1 VKSPNGAAPS
11 PTEPT
16 CYFDMNLHA
25 DHSLRVVVDGTDVQA
40 GRTGECPL
48 EQREVPAPSRIT
60 LRSFEAGESMTHDG
74 AKLLEILVVR
84 GQLSLNGE
92 ALGPAS
98 YVRLSPGVSVT
109 FTSTEASMVYLNERT
124 PSEPEADSYAL
135 RGADLDWRQGM
146 VPGLKV
152 TSLHQG
158 LTKHTAL
165 VRWAPET
172 RFNPHTHVGGE
183 EILVLEGVFR
193 DEHGSYPAGTW
204 IRSPH
209 MSNHRPFTG
218 PEGATILVKVGH
230 LDVA

>member
-1 VKSPNGAAPS
+1 
-11 PTEPT
+11 
-16 CYFDMNLHA
+16 MNLHS
-25 DHSLRVVVDGTDVQA
+25 DHSLRIVVDATDLYSGQA
-40 GRTGECPL
+40 GDRPL
-48 EQREVPAPSRIT
+48 EKRAVPTDSRIT
-60 LRSFEAGESMTHDG
+60 LRSLKAGESMTHDG
-74 AKLLEILVVR
+74 VKLLEVLVVR

-124 PSEPEADSYAL
+124 PTEPEKDSFAI
-135 RGADLDWRQGM
+135 RGDKLDWRQGM

>member
-1 VKSPNGAAPS
+1 MTHHS
-11 PTEPT
+11 
-16 CYFDMNLHA
+16 
-25 DHSLRVVVDGTDVQA
+25 DHSLRIVVDASDLYAGQA
-40 GRTGECPL
+40 GDRPL
-48 EQREVPAPSRIT
+48 EQCAAPAESRIT
-60 LRSFEAGESMTHDG
+60 LRSLKAGESMTHDG
-74 AKLLEILVVR
+74 GKLLEVLVVR
-84 GQLSLNGE
+84 GLLSLNGE

-98 YVRLSPGVSVT
+98 YARLAPGVSVT
-109 FTSTEASMVYLNERT
+109 LTSTEASMVYLNERT
-124 PSEPEADSYAL
+124 PTEPEKDSYAL
-135 RGADLDWRQGM
+135 RGDSLDWRQGM

>member
-1 VKSPNGAAPS
+1 M
-11 PTEPT
+11 T
-16 CYFDMNLHA
+16 LHS
-25 DHSLRVVVDGTDVQA
+25 DHSLRIVIDATDLHA
-40 GRTGECPL
+40 GGVGERGL
-48 EQREVPAPSRIT
+48 ESRKDSTQSRIT
-60 LRSFEAGESMTHDG
+60 LRSFKAGDTWSHDG
-74 AKLLEILVVR
+74 KHLLEVLVVR
-84 GQLSLNGE
+84 GRVSLHGE
-92 ALGPAS
+92 DLGPTS
-98 YVRLSPGVSVT
+98 YVRLAPGVSAT

-124 PSEPEADSYAL
+124 PTEPEKDSYAL
-135 RGADLDWRQGM
+135 RGDSLDWRQGM

-193 DEHGSYPAGTW
+193 DEYGSYPAGTW

>member
-1 VKSPNGAAPS
+1 M
-11 PTEPT
+11 T
-16 CYFDMNLHA
+16 LHS
-25 DHSLRVVVDGTDVQA
+25 DHSIRVVVDATDLHAGQA
-40 GRTGECPL
+40 GERPL
-48 EQREVPAPSRIT
+48 ELRTASAESRIT
-60 LRSFEAGESMTHDG
+60 LRSLQAGATWTHDG
-74 AKLLEILVVR
+74 KHLLEVLVVR
-84 GQLSLNGE
+84 GLLSLNGE
-92 ALGPAS
+92 NLGSSS
-98 YVRLSPGVSVT
+98 YVRLAPGVPTT
-109 FTSTEASMVYLNERT
+109 FTSTEASMIYLNERT
-124 PSEPEADSYAL
+124 PTEPEKESYAL
-135 RGADLDWRQGM
+135 RGDALDWRQGM

-218 PEGATILVKVGH
+218 AEGATILVKVGH

>member
-1 VKSPNGAAPS
+1 M
-11 PTEPT
+11 T
-16 CYFDMNLHA
+16 LHA
-25 DHSLRVVVDGTDVQA
+25 DHSLRIVVDATDLHA
-40 GRTGECPL
+40 GLTGDRGL
-48 EQREVPAPSRIT
+48 ERRIVPSESRIT
-60 LRSFEAGESMTHDG
+60 LRSLQAGETLTHDG

-84 GQLSLNGE
+84 GLLSLNGE

-98 YVRLSPGVSVT
+98 YVRLAPGVAVT
-109 FTSTEASMVYLNERT
+109 LASTEASMIYLNERT
-124 PSEPEADSYAL
+124 PTEPEKDSYAL
-135 RGADLDWRQGM
+135 RGDELDWRQGM
-146 VPGLKV
+146 IPGLKV

-209 MSNHRPFTG
+209 LSNHRPFTG

>member
-1 VKSPNGAAPS
+1 MTHHS
-11 PTEPT
+11 
-16 CYFDMNLHA
+16 
-25 DHSLRVVVDGTDVQA
+25 DHSLRIVVDATDLYAGQA
-40 GRTGECPL
+40 GERPL
-48 EQREVPAPSRIT
+48 EQRDVPTDSRIT
-60 LRSFEAGESMTHDG
+60 LRSLQAGESMTHDG

-124 PSEPEADSYAL
+124 PTEPEKDSFAL
-135 RGADLDWRQGM
+135 RGNELDWRQGM

>member
-1 VKSPNGAAPS
+1 MS
-11 PTEPT
+11 
-16 CYFDMNLHA
+16 LHS
-25 DHSLRVVVDGTDVQA
+25 DHSLRVVVEANDLLA
-40 GRTGECPL
+40 GQTGELAL
-48 EQREVPAPSRIT
+48 ERRIAPTDSRII
-60 LRSFEAGESMTHDG
+60 LRSLQAGESMTHDG
-74 AKLLEILVVR
+74 GKLLEVLVVR
-84 GQLSLNGE
+84 GLLSLNGE
-92 ALGPAS
+92 TLGPSS
-98 YVRLSPGVSVT
+98 YVRLAPGVPAT
-109 FTSTEASMVYLNERT
+109 FTSTEPGMLYLNERT
-124 PSEPEADSYAL
+124 PTEPETDSYAL

-218 PEGATILVKVGH
+218 AEGATILVKVGH

>member
-1 VKSPNGAAPS
+1 
-11 PTEPT
+11 
-16 CYFDMNLHA
+16 MNLHS
-25 DHSLRVVVDGTDVQA
+25 DHSLRIVVDATDLYAGQA
-40 GRTGECPL
+40 GERPL
-48 EQREVPAPSRIT
+48 EQRDVPADSRIT
-60 LRSFEAGESMTHDG
+60 LRSLKAGESMTHDG
-74 AKLLEILVVR
+74 VKLLEVLVVR
-84 GQLSLNGE
+84 GRVSLNGE
-92 ALGPAS
+92 DLGPTS
-98 YVRLSPGVSVT
+98 YARLAPGVSAT

-124 PSEPEADSYAL
+124 PTEPEADSFAL
-135 RGADLDWRQGM
+135 RGDSLDWRQGM

>member
-1 VKSPNGAAPS
+1 M
-11 PTEPT
+11 T
-16 CYFDMNLHA
+16 LHA
-25 DHSLRVVVDGTDVQA
+25 DHSLRIVVDATDLHA
-40 GRTGECPL
+40 GLTGERAL
-48 EQREVPAPSRIT
+48 EQRVVPAESRIR
-60 LRSFEAGESMTHDG
+60 LRSLKSGETLTHDG
-74 AKLLEILVVR
+74 ARLLEILVVR
-84 GQLSLNGE
+84 GLLNLNGE
-92 ALGPAS
+92 ALGSAS
-98 YVRLSPGVSVT
+98 YVRLAPGVLVT
-109 FTSTEASMVYLNERT
+109 FTAVEASMVYLNERT
-124 PSEPEADSYAL
+124 PSEPESDSYAL
-135 RGADLDWRQGM
+135 RGEDLDWRQGM

-209 MSNHRPFTG
+209 MSHHRPFTG

>member
-1 VKSPNGAAPS
+1 
-11 PTEPT
+11 
-16 CYFDMNLHA
+16 MNLHA

-98 YVRLSPGVSVT
+98 YVRLSPGASVT

-124 PSEPEADSYAL
+124 PTEPEKDSFAI
-135 RGADLDWRQGM
+135 RGNELDWRQGM

>member
-1 VKSPNGAAPS
+1 M
-11 PTEPT
+11 T
-16 CYFDMNLHA
+16 LHS
-25 DHSLRVVVDGTDVQA
+25 DHSLRIVVDATDLYA
-40 GRTGECPL
+40 GQVGERPL
-48 EQREVPAPSRIT
+48 EQRVVPAESRIT
-60 LRSFEAGESMTHDG
+60 LRSLKAGESMTHDG
-74 AKLLEILVVR
+74 GKLLEVLVVR
-84 GQLSLNGE
+84 GLLSLNGE
-92 ALGPAS
+92 ALGPTS
-98 YVRLSPGVSVT
+98 YARLAPGVSAT

-124 PSEPEADSYAL
+124 PTEPETDSYAL
-135 RGADLDWRQGM
+135 RGNALDWRQGM

>member
-1 VKSPNGAAPS
+1 M
-11 PTEPT
+11 T
-16 CYFDMNLHA
+16 LHA
-25 DHSLRVVVDGTDVQA
+25 DHSLRIVVDATDLHA
-40 GRTGECPL
+40 GLTGERAL
-48 EQREVPAPSRIT
+48 EQRITPAESRIT
-60 LRSFEAGESMTHDG
+60 LRSLKAGETLTHDG
-74 AKLLEILVVR
+74 AKLLEVLVVR
-84 GQLSLNGE
+84 GLLNLNGE
-92 ALGPAS
+92 TLGPAS
-98 YVRLSPGVSVT
+98 YVRLAPGVSVT
-109 FTSTEASMVYLNERT
+109 FTVTEASLVYLNERT
-124 PSEPEADSYAL
+124 PTEPEKDSYAL
-135 RGADLDWRQGM
+135 HGDELDWRQGM

-165 VRWAPET
+165 VLWAPET

-183 EILVLEGVFR
+183 EILVLEGIFR

>member
-1 VKSPNGAAPS
+1 MTHHS
-11 PTEPT
+11 
-16 CYFDMNLHA
+16 
-25 DHSLRVVVDGTDVQA
+25 DHSLRIVVDATDLYSGQA
-40 GRTGECPL
+40 GERPL
-48 EQREVPAPSRIT
+48 EQRAVPTDSRIT
-60 LRSFEAGESMTHDG
+60 LRSLKAGESMTHDG
-74 AKLLEILVVR
+74 VKLLEVLVVR

-98 YVRLSPGVSVT
+98 YVRLTPGVPAT

-124 PSEPEADSYAL
+124 PTEPEADSFAL
-135 RGADLDWRQGM
+135 RGNSLDWRQGM

>member
-1 VKSPNGAAPS
+1 M
-11 PTEPT
+11 T
-16 CYFDMNLHA
+16 LHS
-25 DHSLRVVVDGTDVQA
+25 DHSLRVVVDATDLYSGQE
-40 GRTGECPL
+40 GDRPL
-48 EQREVPAPSRIT
+48 ERRIAPNESRIT
-60 LRSFEAGESMTHDG
+60 LRSLKSGESMTHDG
-74 AKLLEILVVR
+74 GKLLEVLVVR
-84 GQLSLNGE
+84 GHVSLNGE
-92 ALGPAS
+92 TLGPAS
-98 YVRLSPGVSVT
+98 YVRLAPGVPAT
-109 FTSTEASMVYLNERT
+109 FTSTEPGMLYLNERT
-124 PSEPEADSYAL
+124 TTEPETDSYAI

-218 PEGATILVKVGH
+218 AEGATILVKVGH
-230 LDVA
+230 LDVD

>member
-1 VKSPNGAAPS
+1 M
-11 PTEPT
+11 T
-16 CYFDMNLHA
+16 LHS
-25 DHSLRVVVDGTDVQA
+25 DHSLRVVVDATDLYSGQE
-40 GRTGECPL
+40 GDRPL
-48 EQREVPAPSRIT
+48 ERRIAPNESRIT
-60 LRSFEAGESMTHDG
+60 LRSLKSGESMTHDG
-74 AKLLEILVVR
+74 GKLLEVLVVR
-84 GQLSLNGE
+84 GHVSLNGE
-92 ALGPAS
+92 TLGPAS
-98 YVRLSPGVSVT
+98 YVRLPPGVPAT
-109 FTSTEASMVYLNERT
+109 FTSTDASMVYLNERAPT
-124 PSEPEADSYAL
+124 EPETDSYAL
-135 RGADLDWRQGM
+135 GGDSLDWRQGM

-218 PEGATILVKVGH
+218 AEGATILVKVGH

>member
-1 VKSPNGAAPS
+1 M
-11 PTEPT
+11 T
-16 CYFDMNLHA
+16 LHS
-25 DHSLRVVVDGTDVQA
+25 DHSLRIVVDASDLYEGQA
-40 GRTGECPL
+40 GERPL
-48 EQREVPAPSRIT
+48 EQRDVPADSRIT
-60 LRSFEAGESMTHDG
+60 LRSLKAGESMTHDG

-84 GQLSLNGE
+84 GNMSLNGE
-92 ALGPAS
+92 TLGPAS
-98 YVRLSPGVSVT
+98 YARLAPGVSGT

-124 PSEPEADSYAL
+124 PTEPEKDSYAL

-172 RFNPHTHVGGE
+172 RFNPHTHIGGE

>member
-1 VKSPNGAAPS
+1 MTHHS
-11 PTEPT
+11 
-16 CYFDMNLHA
+16 
-25 DHSLRVVVDGTDVQA
+25 DHSLRIVVDATDLYAGQA
-40 GRTGECPL
+40 GGRPL
-48 EQREVPAPSRIT
+48 EQRNVPTDSRIT
-60 LRSFEAGESMTHDG
+60 LRSLQAGESMTHDG

-124 PSEPEADSYAL
+124 PTEPEKDSFAL
-135 RGADLDWRQGM
+135 RGNELDWRQGM

>member
-1 VKSPNGAAPS
+1 M
-11 PTEPT
+11 T
-16 CYFDMNLHA
+16 LHA
-25 DHSLRVVVDGTDVQA
+25 DHSLRIVVDATDLQA
-40 GRTGECPL
+40 GRAGERPL

-60 LRSFEAGESMTHDG
+60 LRSFEAGETWSHDG
-74 AKLLEILVVR
+74 SKLLEVLVVR
-84 GQLSLNGE
+84 GLVKLNGE
-92 ALGPAS
+92 DLGPAS
-98 YVRLSPGVSVT
+98 YARLAPGISAT
-109 FTSTEASMVYLNERT
+109 FIAAEASMVYLNERT
-124 PSEPEADSYAL
+124 PPEPETDSYAL
-135 RGADLDWRQGM
+135 RGSELDWRQGM

>member
-1 VKSPNGAAPS
+1 
-11 PTEPT
+11 
-16 CYFDMNLHA
+16 MLLHS
-25 DHSLRVVVDGTDVQA
+25 DHSLRIVVDATDLYAGQA
-40 GRTGECPL
+40 GERPL
-48 EQREVPAPSRIT
+48 EQRAVPTDSRIT
-60 LRSFEAGESMTHDG
+60 LRSLEAGESITHDG
-74 AKLLEILVVR
+74 GKLLEVLVVR
-84 GQLSLNGE
+84 GLLSLNGE

-98 YVRLSPGVSVT
+98 YARLAPGVSAT

-124 PSEPEADSYAL
+124 PTEPETDSFAL
-135 RGADLDWRQGM
+135 RCEELDWRQGM

-218 PEGATILVKVGH
+218 LEGATILVKVGH

>member
-1 VKSPNGAAPS
+1 MS
-11 PTEPT
+11 
-16 CYFDMNLHA
+16 LHS
-25 DHSLRVVVDGTDVQA
+25 DHSLRVVVDATDLYSGQE
-40 GRTGECPL
+40 GDRPL
-48 EQREVPAPSRIT
+48 ERRIAPNESRIT
-60 LRSFEAGESMTHDG
+60 LRSLKSGESMTHDG
-74 AKLLEILVVR
+74 GKLLEVLVVR
-84 GQLSLNGE
+84 GHVSLNGE
-92 ALGPAS
+92 TLGPAS
-98 YVRLSPGVSVT
+98 YLRLAPGVPAT

-124 PSEPEADSYAL
+124 PTEPETDSFAL
-135 RGADLDWRQGM
+135 RSDALDWRQGM

>member
-1 VKSPNGAAPS
+1 
-11 PTEPT
+11 
-16 CYFDMNLHA
+16 MNLHA
-25 DHSLRVVVDGTDVQA
+25 DHSLRIVVDATDLYAGQA
-40 GRTGECPL
+40 GERAL
-48 EQREVPAPSRIT
+48 EQRGAPNESRIT
-60 LRSFEAGESMTHDG
+60 LRSLEPGATWTHDG
-74 AKLLEILVVR
+74 GKLLEVLVVQGR
-84 GQLSLNGE
+84 LQINGE
-92 ALGPAS
+92 DLDPLS
-98 YVRLSPGVSVT
+98 YVRLSPGMA
-109 FTSTEASMVYLNERT
+109 ASLQTKEGCMLYLNERT
-124 PSEPEADSYAL
+124 PTEPETDSYAL
-135 RGADLDWRQGM
+135 HGDSLDWRQGM

-158 LTKHTAL
+158 LTKHTAM

-209 MSNHRPFTG
+209 LSNHRPFTG

>member
-1 VKSPNGAAPS
+1 MS
-11 PTEPT
+11 
-16 CYFDMNLHA
+16 LHA
-25 DHSLRVVVDGTDVQA
+25 DHSLRIVVDATDLQA
-40 GRTGECPL
+40 GQTGELAL
-48 EQREVPAPSRIT
+48 ERRIAPNESRIT
-60 LRSFEAGESMTHDG
+60 LRTLKSGETWTHDG
-74 AKLLEILVVR
+74 GKLLEVLVMR
-84 GQLSLNGE
+84 GHVSLNGE
-92 ALGPAS
+92 TLGPSS
-98 YVRLSPGVSVT
+98 YVRLAPGAAAT
-109 FTSTEASMVYLNERT
+109 FTSTEVSMVYLNERT
-124 PSEPEADSYAL
+124 PTEPETDSYAL

-218 PEGATILVKVGH
+218 AEGATILVKVGH

>member
-1 VKSPNGAAPS
+1 M
-11 PTEPT
+11 T
-16 CYFDMNLHA
+16 LHA
-25 DHSLRVVVDGTDVQA
+25 DHSLRIVVDATDLHA
-40 GRTGECPL
+40 GLTGERAL
-48 EQREVPAPSRIT
+48 EQRITPANSRII
-60 LRSFEAGESMTHDG
+60 LRSLKSGETLTHDG

-84 GQLSLNGE
+84 GLLNLNGE

-98 YVRLSPGVSVT
+98 FVRLAPGVSVT
-109 FTSTEASMVYLNERT
+109 FTVTEASLVYLNERT
-124 PSEPEADSYAL
+124 PTEPEKDSYAL
-135 RGADLDWRQGM
+135 HGDQLDWRQGM

-183 EILVLEGVFR
+183 EILVLEGIFR

>member
-1 VKSPNGAAPS
+1 M
-11 PTEPT
+11 T
-16 CYFDMNLHA
+16 LHA
-25 DHSLRVVVDGTDVQA
+25 DHSLRIVVDTTDLHA
-40 GRTGECPL
+40 GLTGDRGL
-48 EQREVPAPSRIT
+48 EHRIVPSESRIT
-60 LRSFEAGESMTHDG
+60 LRSLQAGETLTHDG

-84 GQLSLNGE
+84 GLLSLNGE
-92 ALGPAS
+92 ALGPSS
-98 YVRLSPGVSVT
+98 YVRLAAGVAVT
-109 FTSTEASMVYLNERT
+109 LASTEASLVYLNERT
-124 PSEPEADSYAL
+124 PTEPEKDSYAL
-135 RGADLDWRQGM
+135 RGDELDWRQGM

-183 EILVLEGVFR
+183 EILVLEGIFR

>member
-1 VKSPNGAAPS
+1 M
-11 PTEPT
+11 T
-16 CYFDMNLHA
+16 LHS
-25 DHSLRVVVDGTDVQA
+25 DHSLRVVVDATDLYA
-40 GRTGECPL
+40 GQTGERPL
-48 EQREVPAPSRIT
+48 EQRVAPAESQIT
-60 LRSFEAGESMTHDG
+60 LRSLKAGESMTHDG
-74 AKLLEILVVR
+74 GKLLEVLVVR
-84 GQLSLNGE
+84 GLLSLNGE

-98 YVRLSPGVSVT
+98 YARLAPGVSAT
-109 FTSTEASMVYLNERT
+109 FTSTEASMVYLNKRT
-124 PSEPEADSYAL
+124 PTEPETDSFAL
-135 RGADLDWRQGM
+135 RGDTLDWRQGM

-183 EILVLEGVFR
+183 EILVLEGIFR

>member
-1 VKSPNGAAPS
+1 M
-11 PTEPT
+11 T
-16 CYFDMNLHA
+16 LHA
-25 DHSLRVVVDGTDVQA
+25 DHSLRIVVDATDLQA
-40 GRTGECPL
+40 GLMGERTL
-48 EQREVPAPSRIT
+48 EQRITPANSRIT
-60 LRSFEAGESMTHDG
+60 LRSLKAGETLTHDG

-84 GQLSLNGE
+84 GLLSLNGE

-98 YVRLSPGVSVT
+98 YVRLAPGVPVT
-109 FTSTEASMVYLNERT
+109 FTATEASMVYLNERAPT
-124 PSEPEADSYAL
+124 EPETDSYAL
-135 RGADLDWRQGM
+135 GGDSLDWRQGM

-218 PEGATILVKVGH
+218 AEGVTILVKVGH

>member
-1 VKSPNGAAPS
+1 M
-11 PTEPT
+11 T
-16 CYFDMNLHA
+16 LHA
-25 DHSLRVVVDGTDVQA
+25 DHSLRIVVDATDLQA
-40 GRTGECPL
+40 GLTGERAL
-48 EQREVPAPSRIT
+48 EQRVVPVESRIT
-60 LRSFEAGESMTHDG
+60 LRSLKVGETLTHDG

-98 YVRLSPGVSVT
+98 YVRLAPGVSVT
-109 FTSTEASMVYLNERT
+109 FTATEASLAYLNERT
-124 PSEPEADSYAL
+124 PTEAENDSYAL
-135 RGADLDWRQGM
+135 HGDQLDWRQGM

-218 PEGATILVKVGH
+218 SEGATILVKVGH

>member
-1 VKSPNGAAPS
+1 MTHHS
-11 PTEPT
+11 
-16 CYFDMNLHA
+16 
-25 DHSLRVVVDGTDVQA
+25 DHTLRIVVDATDLYAGQA
-40 GRTGECPL
+40 GERAL
-48 EQREVPAPSRIT
+48 EQRAVPTDSRIT
-60 LRSFEAGESMTHDG
+60 LRSLKAGESMTHDG
-74 AKLLEILVVR
+74 VKLLEVLVVR

-124 PSEPEADSYAL
+124 PTEPEKDSFAI
-135 RGADLDWRQGM
+135 RGDKLDWRQGM

>member
-1 VKSPNGAAPS
+1 
-11 PTEPT
+11 
-16 CYFDMNLHA
+16 MNLHA
-25 DHSLRVVVDGTDVQA
+25 DHSLRIVVDATDLQA
-40 GRTGECPL
+40 GRAGERPL
-48 EQREVPAPSRIT
+48 EQREVPVPSRIT
-60 LRSFEAGESMTHDG
+60 LRSFEAGETWSHDG
-74 AKLLEILVVR
+74 SKLLEVLVVR
-84 GQLSLNGE
+84 GLMKLNGE
-92 ALGPAS
+92 DLGPAS
-98 YVRLSPGVSVT
+98 YARLAPGVSAT
-109 FTSTEASMVYLNERT
+109 FTAAEASMVYLNERT
-124 PSEPEADSYAL
+124 PSEPETDSYAL
-135 RGADLDWRQGM
+135 SGADLDWRQGM

-209 MSNHRPFTG
+209 MSNHQPFTG